1 MANFKEL
8 DREKSISV
16 RIWRRLTARWLFFVI
31 ICCLV
36 YSPRIGLAVE
46 KSQQPKASATG
57 QQGLLQSDEPI
68 HIASDRMEVD
78 QKDKVVMFEGH
89 VVVQQKD
96 LTITGKKMRVY
107 TSNAADP
114 SSESSKADRID
125 RIEVEGDVRIS
136 QQDKIATA
144 DKAVYYH
151 NQQKIVLMGKPQF
164 SQGQDTIKGRL
175 ITLYLPEQRTVV
187 EGGQDNPVHAVLYPE
202 QKEQ

>member
-1 MANFKEL
+1 MVYSEEL
-8 DREKSISV
+8 DWEKSNPVGIC
-16 RIWRRLTARWLFFVI
+16 RRFIMLLLFTLVV
-31 ICCLV
+31 CCLV
-36 YSPRIGLAVE
+36 CSPRIGMAAA
-46 KSQQPKASATG
+46 KSKQTEASSSG

-78 QKDKVVMFEGH
+78 QKDKVVTFEGH

-107 TSNAADP
+107 TSNAAEP
-114 SSESSKADRID
+114 SSESNKTDRID
-125 RIEVEGDVRIS
+125 RIEVEGEVRIS

-151 NQQKIVLMGKPQF
+151 NEQKIVLMGKPQF

-202 QKEQ
+202 KKEQ

>member
-1 MANFKEL
+1 MKKPSGRDRFSGLMKIVLLSCFLFGASQLCLAADKGQKPDAN
-8 DREKSISV
+8 
-16 RIWRRLTARWLFFVI
+16 A
-31 ICCLV
+31 
-36 YSPRIGLAVE
+36 A
-46 KSQQPKASATG
+46 Q
-57 QQGLLQSDEPI
+57 QQGLLQNDAPI

-78 QKDKVVMFEGH
+78 QNEKLVTFEGH

-96 LTITGKKMRVY
+96 LTITGKLMRVY
-107 TSNAADP
+107 TLQADAG
-114 SSESSKADRID
+114 SESNKADRID
-125 RIEVEGDVRIS
+125 RIEVEGEVKIS

-151 NQQKIVLMGKPQF
+151 DQQKIVLMGKPQF

-187 EGGQDNPVHAVLYPE
+187 EGGENTPVHAVLYPE

>member
-1 MANFKEL
+1 MINL
-8 DREKSISV
+8 RECNRRKSNG
-16 RIWRRLTARWLFFVI
+16 RIMRPPAGIWLSHLLT
-31 ICCLV
+31 CCLLCFLGV
-36 YSPRIGLAVE
+36 AGHAAE
-46 KSQQPKASATG
+46 KSQPPRGSVAG
-57 QQGLLQSDEPI
+57 QQGLLQSDAPI
-68 HIASDRMEVD
+68 QIASDRMEVD
-78 QKDKVVMFEGH
+78 QKAKVVLFEGH

-107 TSNAADP
+107 TGNAADQ
-114 SSESSKADRID
+114 SSASSKADRID

-136 QQDKIATA
+136 QQNKIATA

-202 QKEQ
+202 QTEQ